1 MSGKYEIEKFVK
13 ENHGKGVYKLYQAI
27 AAKYKN
33 CIYWHPGNTNEE
45 WDNVFVCVHNDTVI
59 GKGQVMLNEKQDESS
74 PSYAEHRIFINI
86 RVLPEFEQD
95 EEVLDLLYNA
105 VCQKANDIKAGLCE
119 RKCQL
124 CVGNKEEEEV
134 YNRYFIKKGFLS
146 RGDIYFMTASLG
158 NRTYFQEQYI
168 FEENIAFREFNLNTL
183 EAKIDFLELEG
194 KCFTDDIMSLKHL
207 EEYMDTDFFLMY
219 GVFESGKLIGAVM
232 VTQDDNSLP
241 EIQDVFVLE
250 HYRGRHY
257 ARILLEKAMSI
268 LNQKGYEKVTL
279 CVQTHNNT
287 ALRVYRS
294 LEFVIDG
301 EEKRFLR
308 YI

>member
-1 MSGKYEIEKFVK
+1 MIGKYEIETFVK
-13 ENHGKGVYKLYQAI
+13 EKHGKGVYKLYQAI

-33 CIYWHPGNTNEE
+33 CVYWHPGNTKEE
-45 WDNVFVCVHNDTVI
+45 WDNVFVCIHNDTVI
-59 GKGQVMLNEKQDESS
+59 GKGQVMLNEKQDANS
-74 PSYAEHRIFINI
+74 PSFAEHRIFINI

-95 EEVLDLLYNA
+95 EDALDLLYNA

-146 RGDIYFMTASLG
+146 HGDIYFMSTSIS
-158 NRTYFQEQYI
+158 NRTYFQEQYTL
-168 FEENIAFREFNLNTL
+168 EENIDFHEFNLNTL

-207 EEYMDTDFFLMY
+207 EEYMDSEFFLMY
-219 GVFESGKLIGAVM
+219 GVFESDKLIGAVM
-232 VTQDDNSLP
+232 VVEDGSSLP
-241 EIQDVFVLE
+241 EIEDVFVLE
-250 HYRGRHY
+250 EYRGRHY
-257 ARILLEKAMSI
+257 ARILLENVMSI
-268 LNQKGYEKVTL
+268 LNHKGYERVTL
-279 CVQTHNNT
+279 CVLTHND
-287 ALRVYRS
+287 AAFRVYQS
-294 LEFVIDG
+294 LGFEIDC